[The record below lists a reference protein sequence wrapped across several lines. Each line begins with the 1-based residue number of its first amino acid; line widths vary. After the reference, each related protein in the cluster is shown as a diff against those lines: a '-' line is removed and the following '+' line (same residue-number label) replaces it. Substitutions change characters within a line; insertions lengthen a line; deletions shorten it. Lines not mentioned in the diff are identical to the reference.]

1 MKVSFPFSMTV
12 INRFLSQV
20 YLKEGSHH
28 NVTEDILSE
37 GIEVS
42 SQGKNVGRNTHR
54 SFIMVTVVVKGSQDK
69 SHDRLRLG
77 LKVGCQWQYC
87 LSVS

>member
-20 YLKEGSHH
+20 Y
-28 NVTEDILSE
+28 
-37 GIEVS
+37 
-42 SQGKNVGRNTHR
+42 R

-77 LKVGCQWQYC
+77 LNVGCQ
-87 LSVS
+87 